1 MVVGLTAAARLA
13 GKPRS
18 TLVRHVRA
26 GRLSTVADS
35 SGKLRFDTAELSRCY
50 NLQPERTV
58 APATDDTAV
67 LRAELDHVK
76 AELARERDRADRTL
90 ALLERLQL
98 PEPTVA
104 PATSSYRPLQPNG
117 TDPVL
122 QVLHRIRGRLSGWL
136 GV

>member
-1 MVVGLTAAARLA
+1 MVVGLTEAARLA

-18 TLVRHVRA
+18 TLVRHVKA
-26 GRLSTVADS
+26 GRLSTVQDS

-50 NLQPERTV
+50 SLQPEHAV
-58 APATDDTAV
+58 APATDDTAA
-67 LRAELDHVK
+67 LRAELASVK

-104 PATSSYRPLQPNG
+104 PATSGYRPPQPNG
-117 TDPVL
+117 SDPVL
-122 QVLHRIRGRLSGWL
+122 QMLHRVRGRLGDWL

>member
-1 MVVGLTAAARLA
+1 MVVGLTEAAKLA

-18 TLVRHVRA
+18 TLVRHVKA
-26 GRLSTVADS
+26 GRLSTVQDS

-50 NLQPERTV
+50 SLQPERTV
-58 APATDDTAV
+58 APATDDTAA
-67 LRAELDHVK
+67 LQAELDRVK

-104 PATSSYRPLQPNG
+104 PATSGNRSLQQNG

-122 QVLHRIRGRLSGWL
+122 QVLRRIRGRLSGWL